1 VLDSFVCDAF
11 SQLRTAAG
19 RAPADDV
26 FEGGITFSFNVV
38 MVAAIWQT

>member
-1 VLDSFVCDAF
+1 
-11 SQLRTAAG
+11 LRRILAASDG
-19 RAPADDV
+19 CRAGPADDV